1 MKRGNAGVVLV
12 WVGLLG
18 GCRWACVWERDAGRP
33 FGFLDRW
40 RGRVRSL
47 HDVAAITNGLRS
59 SREGGFVSKGGE
71 ERRGFLRGGR
81 GGGPRSET
89 ASYDLWSRVP
99 TPPPPPASFGIPPPW
114 SFSFPCLGDQRAF
127 LSLSVPSMAGLDLPS
142 CLPC

>member
-12 WVGLLG
+12 WAGLLG
-18 GCRWACVWERDAGRP
+18 GCRWACVCERDADRP

-59 SREGGFVSKGGE
+59 SREGGLVFRMGEGTKG
-71 ERRGFLRGGR
+71 FPP
-81 GGGPRSET
+81 GGGGVEDR
-89 ASYDLWSRVP
+89 DIWSWVRVP
-99 TPPPPPASFGIPPPW
+99 NQPPSPPNIFRYPPPSPW

-127 LSLSVPSMAGLDLPS
+127 LSLSAPSMAGLDLPS